1 MFNRKNVVF
10 SVLLI
15 VSIFFLIG
23 NNEQRIKK
31 AQFIGNSL
39 LLPFSSSI
47 TYIKNLSNVYQ
58 RNNYLQRELYL
69 AQNELRM
76 LKVEVSEFQRFEE
89 LIDNIEISNYE
100 FLIADVVGTG
110 SYLNYETLLVDAG
123 KNRNVQQN
131 QPVISEKGI
140 VGKVITVY
148 QNYSVVQTFGNKY
161 FRLGAI
167 DSRSRIHGIVETD
180 LNGRSYFEKIKVGS
194 DLKTGDMIVSSKLSS
209 VYPPELP
216 FGKIVEIEQS
226 SEGLFTR
233 AEVEP
238 FVNLANIEA
247 VVIIQA
253 YEQ

>member
-140 VGKVITVY
+140 VGKVIAVY

-253 YEQ
+253 YGQ